1 MDDCFREVD
10 KSEEEL
16 KKKVYVCYANEIAWW
31 NYADRVLTL
40 IWVSHF
46 AMVFVFWDDEY
57 VAMKSLI
64 IAFIAM
70 IICFSGLSRKVGELR
85 YIARLIK
92 NGEFFLLD
100 CKICDVKKDIVND
113 TYSVTIKLKDGFE
126 NMMPVK
132 LGKAVVDRVEGGEEV
147 DVLVIR
153 VPYEYSK
160 ERKVYYMVLDKG
172 SKV

>member
-1 MDDCFREVD
+1 MDDCLREVD

-16 KKKVYVCYANEIAWW
+16 KKKVYACYANEIAWW
-31 NYADRVLTL
+31 NYANRVLTL

-85 YIARLIK
+85 YISRLIK

-100 CKICDVKKDIVND
+100 CKICDVKKEAVND
-113 TYSVTIKLKDGFE
+113 TY
-126 NMMPVK
+126 
-132 LGKAVVDRVEGGEEV
+132 RVFSSWSKIGIFLNYFLFFLFLSFII
-147 DVLVIR
+147 DYFCVLC
-153 VPYEYSK
+153 
-160 ERKVYYMVLDKG
+160 YYFCI
-172 SKV
+172 